1 MVMHLVP
8 LETED
13 LKEEEDEYMRYPNYM
28 IKEAIKKTSQIFG
41 YIYVYTATGCV
52 TVLSFCCKGF
62 IIPTQYFAV
71 GI

>member
-28 IKEAIKKTSQIFG
+28 IKEAIKKLLKFSDT
-41 YIYVYTATGCV
+41 YMYTQQRDV
-52 TVLSFCCKGF
+52 
-62 IIPTQYFAV
+62 
-71 GI
+71 